1 MLCREPL
8 LPPWQCWM
16 LALSAHFHRSGPD
29 VCFFLDFDLCSA
41 FPLRCL
47 PDVVGCQNG
56 SWLFHFSHHNEV
68 ERLVNGNLREF
79 FEVDPS
85 FRVMLVFGKGLSCAD
100 GGSPRPPI
108 LHPANHLFPPTCTP
122 ADPYCAFVSVIFEG
136 VRYCIRQKLGKGDLP
151 TQRVHTT
158 GICRPNSTS

>member
-1 MLCREPL
+1 MC
-8 LPPWQCWM
+8 
-16 LALSAHFHRSGPD
+16 
-29 VCFFLDFDLCSA
+29 VFFLDFDLCSA

-56 SWLFHFSHHNEV
+56 SWSFHFSHHNEV

-108 LHPANHLFPPTCTP
+108 LHPANHLLFLGSSPHPARPLTPTVLL
-122 ADPYCAFVSVIFEG
+122 F
-136 VRYCIRQKLGKGDLP
+136 L
-151 TQRVHTT
+151 
-158 GICRPNSTS
+158 